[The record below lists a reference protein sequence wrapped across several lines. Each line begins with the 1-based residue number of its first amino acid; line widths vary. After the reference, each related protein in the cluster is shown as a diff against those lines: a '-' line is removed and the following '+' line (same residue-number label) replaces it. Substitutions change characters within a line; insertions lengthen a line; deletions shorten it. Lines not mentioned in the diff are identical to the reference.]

1 MTRRALL
8 LPLLAALAAPAAAD
22 ADEGSFAVAAA
33 RVLAQADRDLA
44 DSVVVVERGRITAIV
59 PRDQHRGPA
68 PLEAPGAWLTAGLV
82 DGHAYA
88 SGFRDLEESIEA
100 VTPEL
105 TALHA
110 FDPLSGDVARLAAL
124 GVTSFHL
131 APRDGNVIGGRT
143 AVLRSRCR
151 AGQAVVLRPEA
162 GLKLSL
168 GDEALKSTR
177 APTSR
182 PGAAQMLRSL
192 FGRALGRL
200 ARPLAADDPRAVE
213 ARMLL
218 EGNRE
223 ARVHASSEAE
233 VLAALQLTDE
243 FRWKLTLL
251 HAREA
256 GPVAADVARR
266 GGVSAVLGP
275 YRFSDPDR
283 VLSGA
288 AALRRAGVRIAF
300 ASDFPRSGTDALRLT
315 AALAVRSGLDRA
327 DAFRALTQDAAAIL
341 GVGDRGGTIEAGK
354 DADLVLWDGDP
365 LLPASAPLCV
375 WVEGVEVYR
384 RKGALRS

>member
-1 MTRRALL
+1 
-8 LPLLAALAAPAAAD
+8 
-22 ADEGSFAVAAA
+22 
-33 RVLAQADRDLA
+33 
-44 DSVVVVERGRITAIV
+44 
-59 PRDQHRGPA
+59 
-68 PLEAPGAWLTAGLV
+68 
-82 DGHAYA
+82 
-88 SGFRDLEESIEA
+88 
-100 VTPEL
+100 
-105 TALHA
+105 
-110 FDPLSGDVARLAAL
+110 
-124 GVTSFHL
+124 
-131 APRDGNVIGGRT
+131 
-143 AVLRSRCR
+143 
-151 AGQAVVLRPEA
+151 
-162 GLKLSL
+162 
-168 GDEALKSTR
+168 
-177 APTSR
+177 
-182 PGAAQMLRSL
+182 
-192 FGRALGRL
+192 
-200 ARPLAADDPRAVE
+200 
-213 ARMLL
+213 MLL

-341 GVGDRGGTIEAGK
+341 GVGDRVGTIEAGK